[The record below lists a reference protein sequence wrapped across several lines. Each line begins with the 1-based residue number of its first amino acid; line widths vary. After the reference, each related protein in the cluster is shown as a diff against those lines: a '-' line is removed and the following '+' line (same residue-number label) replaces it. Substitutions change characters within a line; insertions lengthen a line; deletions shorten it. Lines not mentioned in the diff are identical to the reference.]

1 MIYLK
6 KPSKYGNNLP
16 SFISTGFFCLY
27 LLFFVTTSSS
37 PKSPESS
44 EILFDDLSSLIFSYL
59 SIFCFRIL
67 CSESGLDFLLISM
80 SKSGRSMRKNGW
92 WKIISVTD
100 LFFLWK
106 SYILS
111 CRWNEQK
118 FLCL

>member
-1 MIYLK
+1 
-6 KPSKYGNNLP
+6 
-16 SFISTGFFCLY
+16 
-27 LLFFVTTSSS
+27 
-37 PKSPESS
+37 
-44 EILFDDLSSLIFSYL
+44 
-59 SIFCFRIL
+59 
-67 CSESGLDFLLISM
+67 M
-80 SKSGRSMRKNGW
+80 SRSGRSMRKNGW